1 MKIPALF
8 PYHLTFFSEKI
19 YYNVQEDLKTD
30 MGLDELSQFGLLEQK
45 IESFIS
51 LVRFLKEERSGL
63 ERKLQSHEEKIDSLT
78 NELETLKADKDL
90 IRRRIGALLEKIEE
104 FDLQQ

>member
-1 MKIPALF
+1 M
-8 PYHLTFFSEKI
+8 
-19 YYNVQEDLKTD
+19 KTD

>member
-19 YYNVQEDLKTD
+19 YYTVQEDLKTD
-30 MGLDELSQFGLLEQK
+30 MGLDELGQFGLLEQK